1 MRLTDG
7 PGKAIKFTLKKQ
19 RFKYKHCKAT
29 FIAQASIIK
38 KFYFISILSKNKIAV
53 ELTKTQS
60 MKLIRQRYHVS
71 SNTVSRILLKV
82 ASALNPKGN
91 YLPVHLSLDEFK
103 SVDDVEG
110 AMSAIL
116 VDPHNKRL
124 IDIIEDR
131 KQQSL
136 IRYFHRYTK
145 EARAA
150 VKTISMDLYSPYIG
164 VVKACFPNAKIV
176 IDRFHIVQLLNNTI
190 NSMWITVM
198 SKIKNSRPTDCR
210 KLKSPWKLILK
221 NADPLDFSN
230 YHYHR
235 LYHEQM
241 TEQRMVDYLLSLSPK
256 LQQTH

>member
-1 MRLTDG
+1 
-7 PGKAIKFTLKKQ
+7 
-19 RFKYKHCKAT
+19 
-29 FIAQASIIK
+29 
-38 KFYFISILSKNKIAV
+38 
-53 ELTKTQS
+53 
-60 MKLIRQRYHVS
+60 
-71 SNTVSRILLKV
+71 
-82 ASALNPKGN
+82 
-91 YLPVHLSLDEFK
+91 
-103 SVDDVEG
+103 
-110 AMSAIL
+110 MSAIL

-164 VVKACFPNAKIV
+164 VVKACFPNTKIV

-190 NSMWITVM
+190 NSMRITVM
-198 SKIKNSRPTDCR
+198 SKIKNSRPTDYR

-230 YHYHR
+230 YRYHR